1 MICPGFVDP
10 RYPRFTAKQ
19 FHDKLVDQGF
29 HLSCTWKLTTLEA
42 ATVGPSREAAG
53 AAR

>member
-19 FHDKLVDQGF
+19 FHDKLVEQGF
-29 HLSCTWKLTTLEA
+29 HLSCTGRWRRSRRP
-42 ATVGPSREAAG
+42 PSAHREKRPG
-53 AAR
+53 RPD